1 MDDIEVMLEEAYR
14 ISLQAVSDAKK
25 DSEEAS
31 WELQKLTALHK
42 QLMDRKHAD
51 NESGARFD
59 DMTWKSKEL
68 KQKEEQG
75 KKDRIV
81 KCVLDGA
88 SLLIPT
94 VVSCFWMME
103 GIQFEKTGSF
113 TKKTEQW
120 VSSHLRLFQFKK

>member
-1 MDDIEVMLEEAYR
+1 MDDIETMLEGAYR
-14 ISLQAVSDAKK
+14 NALQKVSDADAETDKS
-25 DSEEAS
+25 D
-31 WELQKLTALHK
+31 WELKKMEAFHK
-42 QLMDRKHAD
+42 QWMNLRHAD
-51 NESGARFD
+51 AESGARFD
-59 DMTWKSKEL
+59 DLTIRSKEL

-75 KKDRIV
+75 KKDRII